1 MQSVGP
7 KEKKTTVEK
16 AGTSKRTLDVKKSTS
31 TIEPGKSET
40 ELECWWQSPRMPT
53 SWNLDEEKETVSK
66 RFETDFDFVFRVV
79 CLLCTSKT
87 DLCIKHSSRVLI
99 YLSFFYCSSETYFE
113 SNAKRNFVGREET
126 LVLREKSKVK
136 SILILWIT
144 VFRAFNGLFGG

>member
-1 MQSVGP
+1 M
-7 KEKKTTVEK
+7 
-16 AGTSKRTLDVKKSTS
+16 L
-31 TIEPGKSET
+31 
-40 ELECWWQSPRMPT
+40 T

-99 YLSFFYCSSETYFE
+99 YLSFFIVPQRLTLE